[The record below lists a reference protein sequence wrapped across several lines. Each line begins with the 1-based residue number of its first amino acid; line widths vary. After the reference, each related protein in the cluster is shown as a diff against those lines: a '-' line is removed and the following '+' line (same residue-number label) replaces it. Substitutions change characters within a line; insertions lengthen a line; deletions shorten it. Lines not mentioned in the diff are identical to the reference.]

1 MFDVLGTLI
10 TGVLSGGATGLFGV
24 LIQRYFDLQHKKQE
38 IEQFRLQLANNI
50 ELAKMESE
58 RAVRVSEIGLEGVQ
72 AQADA
77 SIMTASFRHD
87 NANYLDAQ
95 AQRRTGFVGGLV
107 TFMMAVVDFLRGIL
121 RPGMTAYLCALVTV
135 MFLWARD
142 LAEKH
147 GYHLSA
153 EQAYSL
159 VLQIVATIL
168 YCWTTATLWWFGTRP
183 PKFKGAA

>member
-10 TGVLSGGATGLFGV
+10 TGVLSGGATGLIGV
-24 LIQRYFDLQHKKQE
+24 LIQRYFDLQHKKQD
-38 IEQFRLQLANNI
+38 IELTKLQLANNI
-50 ELAKMESE
+50 ELSKMETE
-58 RAVRVSEIGLEGVQ
+58 RTVRVSELELEGTV

-77 SIMTASFRHD
+77 NIMTASFAHD
-87 NANYLDAQ
+87 QANYLDPQ
-95 AQRRTGFVGGLV
+95 AQRRKGVIGGVV
-107 TFMMAVVDFLRGIL
+107 TMMMGVVDFLRGIL

-135 MFLWARD
+135 MFHWARD

-147 GYHLSA
+147 GYHMTA

-183 PKFKGAA
+183 PKGTGAA